1 MNIQQRIQSPTPKF
15 FKKVRNVGLI
25 LAAISASILAAP
37 VALPA
42 VVIQV
47 AGYLA
52 VAGGVA
58 SAVSQT
64 AAEEQKKGKTR
75 K

>member
-1 MNIQQRIQSPTPKF
+1 MKVIERVQAPTPKF
-15 FKKVRNVGLI
+15 FKKLRNLGLI
-25 LAAISASILAAP
+25 LAAVATTVVAAP

-42 VVIQV
+42 VVIKI

-52 VAGGVA
+52 VASGVA

-64 AAEEQKKGKTR
+64 AVENE
-75 K
+75 